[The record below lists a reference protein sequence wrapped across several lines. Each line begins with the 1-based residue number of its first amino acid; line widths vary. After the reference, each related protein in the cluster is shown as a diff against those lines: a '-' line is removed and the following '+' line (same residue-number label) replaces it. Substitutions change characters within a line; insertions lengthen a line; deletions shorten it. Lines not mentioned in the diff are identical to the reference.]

1 MVNRRGFGSTVFE
14 TCNVS
19 FFVLLS
25 IVMVLPIWNVLMV
38 SLVGMGEFFSRP
50 LILWP
55 RNPTLASYMFIFGQK
70 GDILN
75 AFVSTVA
82 LTVVGTLYSLTVT
95 TLLSYGLSKKW
106 LPARGFFLT
115 LITVTMF
122 FGGGLIPYYLL
133 IRRMGL
139 MDHFM
144 VLFIPSAVNTWNF
157 IVIKSFFSQLPAEL
171 EESARID
178 GANDLVIF
186 TRIVLPLSKPTLAT
200 FALFY
205 AVGYWNSWWPATL
218 FIVHNTQYYTLQYML
233 RSMLLSNV
241 RPALMDAAA
250 RRMGLDPSA
259 LFDEGIK
266 MGVVIIAT
274 VPILCVYPFLQK
286 YFTKGVMIGSIKG

>member
-1 MVNRRGFGSTVFE
+1 MLRRRSLGSTLFDV
-14 TCNVS
+14 CNVS

-25 IVMVLPIWNVLMV
+25 VVMILPIWNVLMV

-55 RNPTLASYMFIFGQK
+55 RKPTLASYAFIFGQK

-82 LTVVGTLYSLTVT
+82 LTVVGTVYSLSVT

-106 LPARGFFLT
+106 LPGRGIFLT

-133 IRRMGL
+133 IRNLGL
-139 MDHFM
+139 MDTFM

-157 IVIKSFFSQLPAEL
+157 IVIKSFFSQLPVEL

-178 GANDLVIF
+178 GANDLLIF
-186 TRIVLPLSKPTLAT
+186 SRIVLPLSKPTLAT

-233 RSMLLSNV
+233 RSMLLANV

-286 YFTKGVMIGSIKG
+286 YFTKGVMVGSIKG

>member
-1 MVNRRGFGSTVFE
+1 MVARRGFGSTAFE
-14 TCNVS
+14 ACNVS

-25 IVMVLPIWNVLMV
+25 VVMVLPIWNVLMV

-55 RNPTLASYMFIFGQK
+55 RNPTLASYIFIFGQK

-75 AFVSTVA
+75 AFASTVV

-133 IRRMGL
+133 IRTMGL

-157 IVIKSFFSQLPAEL
+157 IVIKSFFSQLPVEL

-186 TRIVLPLSKPTLAT
+186 SRIVLPLSKPTLAT

-241 RPALMDAAA
+241 RPALMDVAA